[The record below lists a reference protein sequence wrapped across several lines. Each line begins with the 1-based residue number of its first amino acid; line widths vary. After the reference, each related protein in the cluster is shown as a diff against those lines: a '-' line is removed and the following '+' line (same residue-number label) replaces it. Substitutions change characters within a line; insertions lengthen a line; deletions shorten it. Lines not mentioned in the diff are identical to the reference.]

1 MASHPRE
8 GEFKEQVA
16 KGLHQAETL
25 VKQGKTV
32 GSTDRT
38 RKDLVQ
44 GGCRQVGWVCGWEL
58 SLGSC
63 VLGAATSLCFVI
75 ITTSLPWPFLKKS
88 ISLDNG
94 GFIFTGSTALIDIVS
109 ESLVAWLGDEPR
121 ENATINGALAGNSP
135 SFLLLLS
142 RACLVV
148 SYKV

>member
-1 MASHPRE
+1 M
-8 GEFKEQVA
+8 
-16 KGLHQAETL
+16 
-25 VKQGKTV
+25 
-32 GSTDRT
+32 
-38 RKDLVQ
+38 
-44 GGCRQVGWVCGWEL
+44 GWVCGWEL